1 MSRDDGDTV
10 DVEPGDGKG
19 NVQVPGTRYVW
30 CQTVQDGR
38 VLRLVWGSAAP
49 VPPEGT
55 HIIAQRV
62 TGVLRFPPPDA
73 SAPTRPYPPTRR
85 QAGRWQEST

>member
-1 MSRDDGDTV
+1 MSQEDGDK
-10 DVEPGDGKG
+10 VEVELGDGKG

-30 CQTVQDGR
+30 CRTIEDGR

-55 HIIAQRV
+55 RIIAQRV
-62 TGVLRFPPPDA
+62 AGPLRFPPQD
-73 SAPTRPYPPTRR
+73 R
-85 QAGRWQEST
+85 